1 LNILNL
7 LNTFEVKISKQTTS
21 FNQYFV
27 SKRDFTTKIHVTR
40 FYIIEM
46 NSRMKI
52 NPEIFNFKLIIL
64 NSELISK

>member
-1 LNILNL
+1 M
-7 LNTFEVKISKQTTS
+7 
-21 FNQYFV
+21 

-40 FYIIEM
+40 FYIIEI

-52 NPEIFNFKLIIL
+52 NPEIFNFKLILL